1 MSKKLLIFDL
11 INEAY
16 CYEKIR
22 EIKWKKGIECLDCG
36 SNDIRRNGHDKGIEH
51 RQRYVCK
58 NCNKSFTDISNTVIA
73 SNHVSIQKWMVCA
86 ALKDFMSNKQ
96 MAKALELSEKVVGD
110 MRSELSEGFVKK
122 PSLNDWDW

>member
-11 INEAY
+11 IDETY
-16 CYEKIR
+16 CYERLR
-22 EIKWKKGIECLDCG
+22 EIKWKSGLECLDCG
-36 SNDIRRNGHDKGIEH
+36 SKNIRRNGHDKGIEH

-73 SNHVSIQKWMVCA
+73 SNHVPIQKWMACA
-86 ALKDFMSNKQ
+86 TLKDFMSNKQ

-110 MRSELSEGFVKK
+110 MRSELSEGFVKNT
-122 PSLNDWDW
+122 SLNDWDW